1 MAELERLLRACGID
15 FDPQDLRIMCL
26 PHVLNICSKH
36 ATDNFTSTNLTS
48 IAESSFDFPGS
59 NVNKQAYIEVLKVD
73 PVARARDVVRIVCSS
88 SLCRESFK
96 EIILDGNIKKYWRD
110 EEKEVITLAV
120 LELIHD
126 VKTRWDSR
134 YCMVKRLRY
143 YCQVRCHDNMYI

>member
-1 MAELERLLRACGID
+1 
-15 FDPQDLRIMCL
+15 MCL

-36 ATDNFTSTNLTS
+36 ATDDFASINLTS

-59 NVNKQAYIEVLKVD
+59 NVNKQAYIQALKVD
-73 PVARARDVVRIVCSS
+73 PVARARDMVRIVRSS
-88 SLCRESFK
+88 SLRRESFK

-120 LELIHD
+120 LKLIHD

-134 YCMVKRLRY
+134 YCMVKRL
-143 YCQVRCHDNMYI
+143 